1 MCTSCASFLFT
12 SSTASTWHCW
22 LTSSQHRVYI
32 VPTSYILFTLSTT
45 SQCWPTSCQSTLC
58 TFFPVYIVVIVDI
71 TMLTNI
77 KQTLCIHRVPS
88 FMFISSTLPTLQCWS
103 ASCRHRVYIVTP
115 ISGLHRWH
123 CRHRD
128 VDSWPTSSRHCGHI
142 VCLITLLRLFCTVAI
157 KTLLLDAINFQSAL
171 SLLFFFLV
179 WQIKKTAIKLKTLK
193 FLNYCH

>member
-1 MCTSCASFLFT
+1 MCSTEIQIPIERFFFLFLFFNKMHRNIG
-12 SSTASTWHCW
+12 STLCA
-22 LTSSQHRVYI
+22 HRVPLSCLHRQQRRHGIADWHRVNI

-58 TFFPVYIVVIVDI
+58 AFFPVYIVVIVDI

-103 ASCRHRVYIVTP
+103 ASCRHRVYIVPP

-157 KTLLLDAINFQSAL
+157 KTL
-171 SLLFFFLV
+171 
-179 WQIKKTAIKLKTLK
+179 
-193 FLNYCH
+193 